1 MIITTTIIIIIIIII
16 QVCFQLMSMG
26 MTVMI
31 DPFACVAGG
40 LRQHAMLQLRGKH
53 LSRQAVSGVHRVAK
67 GKLRP
72 WQRTGQRSSKK
83 SGNVKEC
90 DKDMNGGRMIMG
102 GGGIFNI

>member
-1 MIITTTIIIIIIIII
+1 MI
-16 QVCFQLMSMG
+16 G
-26 MTVMI
+26 
-31 DPFACVAGG
+31 PFACVAGG